1 MANLNTTGN
10 ISEKGN
16 RVYSPNNPP
25 VLSVSSRCVEKTIG
39 SQSGTGQ
46 WVSTGFTSAEL
57 EAGEV
62 VSGVYAIG
70 MSSGQ
75 YGNNALWYLAGI
87 TWSDDVPHRTLYI
100 AINRGANDHSDQ
112 IKVVITILK
121 VTVS

>member
-1 MANLNTTGN
+1 MANLNITGN
-10 ISEKGN
+10 LYEKRN

-25 VLSVSSRCVEKTIG
+25 ILSVSSRCVEKTIG
-39 SQSGTGQ
+39 NQSGTGQ
-46 WVSTGFTSAEL
+46 WVNTGFTSAEL

-87 TWSDDVPHRTLYI
+87 RWEGSDLYI
-100 AINRGANDHSDQ
+100 AINRGANDHANQ
-112 IKVVITILK
+112 IKVVVTIVYITA
-121 VTVS
+121 S

>member
-10 ISEKGN
+10 LSERGN

-46 WVSTGFTSAEL
+46 WVSTGFTTAEL
-57 EAGEV
+57 GAGEV

-87 TWSDDVPHRTLYI
+87 LWSGDTLYI

-121 VTVS
+121 VIAS

>member
-1 MANLNTTGN
+1 MSNLNITGN
-10 ISEKGN
+10 LSEKGN

-25 VLSVSSRCVEKTIG
+25 ALSVSSRCVEKTIG

-46 WVSTGFTSAEL
+46 WVSTGFTTAEL
-57 EAGEV
+57 GAGEV

-87 TWSDDVPHRTLYI
+87 LWSGDTLYI

-112 IKVVITILK
+112 IKVVITVLK
-121 VTVS
+121 VIVS